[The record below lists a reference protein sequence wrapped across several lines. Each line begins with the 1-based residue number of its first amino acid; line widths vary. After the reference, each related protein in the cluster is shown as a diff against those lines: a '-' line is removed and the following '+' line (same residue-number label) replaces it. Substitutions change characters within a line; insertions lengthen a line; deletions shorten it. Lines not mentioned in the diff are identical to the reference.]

1 MRQGGTTVAF
11 AQQVDSAAGRIDIT
25 LSRTGDMVGAS
36 GAGVL
41 ASLIFE
47 AIAPGSATF
56 APSGVASGPG
66 GAITL
71 QFSPATV
78 TVK

>member
-1 MRQGGTTVAF
+1 MRQGGSQVAF
-11 AQQVDSAAGRIDIT
+11 AQQVDPAAGRIDIT
-25 LSRTGDMVGAS
+25 LSRTGDTVGAT

-47 AIAPGSATF
+47 ALAPGSATF

-66 GAITL
+66 GSIAL
-71 QFSPATV
+71 QFVPATV